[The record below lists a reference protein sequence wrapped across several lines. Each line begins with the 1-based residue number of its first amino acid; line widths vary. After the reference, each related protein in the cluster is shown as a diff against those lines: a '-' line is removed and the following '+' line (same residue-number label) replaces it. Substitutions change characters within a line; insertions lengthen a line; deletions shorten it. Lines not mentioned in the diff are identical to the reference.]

1 MATPSK
7 PEQTR
12 IDFRVPASVKA
23 KFLEAAAYE
32 SGGDLSAFLIAAG
45 LERAEKMLAQ
55 RESLQIDDTTRAR
68 FYAAMRAPARPSK
81 ALRNLLKDG
90 GRYRAIE

>member
-1 MATPSK
+1 MASSSK
-7 PEQTR
+7 PEQAR

-23 KFLEAAAYE
+23 RFLEAAAYE

-45 LERAEKMLAQ
+45 LERVEKLRKQ
-55 RESLQIDDTTRAR
+55 RELVQIDETTRER
-68 FYAAMRAPARPSK
+68 FYAAMRAPARASR

-90 GRYRAIE
+90 GRYRIVE